1 MESQTKTFYNF
12 GMLHFIVNIRGGSG
26 KALLKWN
33 KIQKILKEK
42 NIKYKTHIT
51 QKAGHASEIAR
62 ELRKLSLSEENDVR
76 LVVVGGDGALNEV
89 INGIGRNEK
98 GEVMPENFSKIKI
111 GLIPTGS
118 GNDFSR
124 GMKIPRHDPRK
135 ALEKILSSDGNK
147 KIDLGIA
154 TVLDDDFH
162 DERKRKNL
170 FAISSGFG
178 LNAIVGTG
186 INTAKIKKILNF
198 IHLGKLS
205 YGFYTIQ
212 TLFTM
217 KTYSVNL
224 KFDNE
229 EPKTFKKTI
238 FLANMNLKSE
248 GGGIPM
254 NPNAKADDGKISMCM
269 AHGVPKIM
277 TFFFFPF
284 LLFGLQKNLPGFLL
298 KDCKKLEIASD
309 KPSVLHTDGE
319 FRGNVK
325 KVRWESLPGAVSLLV

>member
-1 MESQTKTFYNF
+1 
-12 GMLHFIVNIRGGSG
+12 MLHFIVNIRGGSG
-26 KALLKWN
+26 KAFLKWN

-42 NIKYKTHIT
+42 KIDYKTHVT
-51 QKAGHASEIAR
+51 QRAGHASQIAR
-62 ELRKLSLSEENDVR
+62 EISLSDENEIQ

-89 INGIGRNEK
+89 INGIGKNEK
-98 GEVMPENFSKIKI
+98 GEIQAENFSKIKI

-124 GMKIPRHDPRK
+124 GMKIPRHNQKK
-135 ALEKILSSDGNK
+135 ALEKILNSDGK
-147 KIDLGIA
+147 RKIDLGMA
-154 TVLDDDFH
+154 TILDEDFP
-162 DERKRKNL
+162 DESFRSNL

-205 YGFYTIQ
+205 YAFYTVQ

-217 KTYSVNL
+217 KTYSVNI
-224 KFDNE
+224 KFGDE
-229 EPKTFKKTI
+229 EPKPFKKMI
-238 FLANMNLKSE
+238 FLANMNLKTE
-248 GGGIPM
+248 GGGVPM
-254 NPNAKADDGKISMCM
+254 NPEAKADDGKISICM

-284 LLFGLQKNLPGFLL
+284 LIFGLQKNLPGFLL
-298 KDCKKLEIASD
+298 KDCKKLEIESD

-319 FRGNVK
+319 FRGNVR
-325 KVRWESLPGAVSLLV
+325 KVRWEALPSAVSILI

>member
-1 MESQTKTFYNF
+1 
-12 GMLHFIVNIRGGSG
+12 MLHFIVNIRGGSG
-26 KALLKWN
+26 KAFLKWN
-33 KIQKILKEK
+33 KIQKILKDK
-42 NIKYKTHIT
+42 NIEYKTHVT
-51 QKAGHASEIAR
+51 QRAGHASQIAR
-62 ELRKLSLSEENDVR
+62 ELSLSDENDIR

-89 INGIGRNEK
+89 INGIGKNEK
-98 GEVMPENFSKIKI
+98 GEIQAENFSKIKI

-124 GMKIPRHDPRK
+124 GMKIPRHNPRK
-135 ALEKILSSDGNK
+135 ALEKILNSDGK
-147 KIDLGIA
+147 QKIDLGMA
-154 TVLDDDFH
+154 TILDGNFP
-162 DERKRKNL
+162 DESSRSNF

-224 KFDNE
+224 KFDDE
-229 EPKTFKKTI
+229 KPKPFKKMI
-238 FLANMNLKSE
+238 FLANMNLKTE
-248 GGGIPM
+248 GGGVPM
-254 NPNAKADDGKISMCM
+254 NPKAKADDGKISICM

-284 LLFGLQKNLPGFLL
+284 LILGLQKNLPGFFL
-298 KDCKKLEIASD
+298 KDCKKLEIDSD
-309 KPSVLHTDGE
+309 KQSVLHTDGE

-325 KVRWESLPGAVSLLV
+325 KVRWEALPGAVSILI